1 MLSLRYTSQT
11 FIHLLHILIDIKDI
25 LIIVLNYRIV
35 ITLLQC
41 LIQLLIFHIILMLLH
56 RYIFHVNSVLS
67 IPLRMLNR
75 LLDWL
80 VIEHYHVLYSFL
92 RMSHKWILSRL
103 VHVFDGI
110 LCRHI
115 ISITSIVDC
124 PLYWHISSPDTNT
137 RILNWYIIVS
147 L

>member
-75 LLDWL
+75 LLD
-80 VIEHYHVLYSFL
+80 
-92 RMSHKWILSRL
+92 
-103 VHVFDGI
+103 
-110 LCRHI
+110 
-115 ISITSIVDC
+115 
-124 PLYWHISSPDTNT
+124 
-137 RILNWYIIVS
+137 
-147 L
+147 